1 MIPATHKLP
10 HFDWKLLTAPEGA
23 LPQPPAPP
31 TAGVSSPSL
40 PAHHCSGA
48 PHVCRALLPFWSCIT
63 STYIHA
69 FVWLCVSFVWLERAL
84 KRVKLDD
91 KVFFLLWRKRLAPA
105 FSADL
110 ELLILLIFSC
120 NCLLIYHT
128 VEIGFLP
135 IETSSFGCS
144 FGVLVFFQII
154 LIDIDLY
161 PR

>member
-1 MIPATHKLP
+1 MTESCS
-10 HFDWKLLTAPEGA
+10 LLLKEHPLSHQP
-23 LPQPPAPP
+23 LPQLESQAPA
-31 TAGVSSPSL
+31 SL
-40 PAHHCSGA
+40 PTTAAGA
-48 PHVCRALLPFWSCIT
+48 PHVCRALRPFWSSIT

-91 KVFFLLWRKRLAPA
+91 KVFFLSWRKRLSPG

-110 ELLILLIFSC
+110 ELLMLLIFSC

-161 PR
+161 PC